1 MQKHGFTLI
10 EMVIV
15 VTIVA
20 MSVGLILPH
29 YQQFKQNE
37 KNPADKSSQINDVPS
52 LPDTPR
58 ELKHVCKAIVVED
71 VTHDGCDYI
80 LMTNFSGAIALVHK
94 GNCRACTATA
104 AVNLPAEQIGGK

>member
-20 MSVGLILPH
+20 VSVGLILPH
-29 YQQFKQNE
+29 YQQFKQKE
-37 KNPADKSSQINDVPS
+37 KGLANKGSQINDAPS

-58 ELKHVCKAIVVED
+58 ELKQICKATVVED

-80 LMTNFSGAIALVHK
+80 FMTNFSGAIALVHK

-104 AVNLPAEQIGGK
+104 AVNLPAEQIGGE